1 MLTVVGLLSS
11 KKDKEKNLIV
21 AFIKF
26 KSSIKDKILLECA
39 VSTSTAQ
46 HILKGLL
53 VTKGRLKPDIYT
65 VSDLIRVEKYV
76 DNNLQ
81 IFHHLRG
88 LIWKIL
94 IGKYCEY
101 SAWAECLK
109 LYDKKKNSKWFGL
122 VCQKIIAMNTDSVVC
137 ERYLKWNHLS
147 RIFLNKLPK
156 IDITKLNLKNSIGN
170 HAKWSI

>member
-1 MLTVVGLLSS
+1 M
-11 KKDKEKNLIV
+11 IV

-88 LIWKIL
+88 LI
-94 IGKYCEY
+94 
-101 SAWAECLK
+101 
-109 LYDKKKNSKWFGL
+109 
-122 VCQKIIAMNTDSVVC
+122 
-137 ERYLKWNHLS
+137 
-147 RIFLNKLPK
+147 
-156 IDITKLNLKNSIGN
+156 
-170 HAKWSI
+170 

>member
-1 MLTVVGLLSS
+1 M
-11 KKDKEKNLIV
+11 IV

-53 VTKGRLKPDIYT
+53 VTKGRLKPEAWYPDT

-147 RIFLNKLPK
+147 CIFLNKLPK